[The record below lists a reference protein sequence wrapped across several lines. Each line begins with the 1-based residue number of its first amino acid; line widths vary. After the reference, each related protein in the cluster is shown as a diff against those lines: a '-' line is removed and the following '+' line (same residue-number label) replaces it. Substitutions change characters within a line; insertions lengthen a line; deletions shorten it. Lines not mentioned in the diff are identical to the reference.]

1 MIWGPDLI
9 SMNMI
14 IDSCLPDLPL
24 GCIQAERD
32 GEEETAGVG
41 GSVQGQEV
49 KMAAICMT
57 SARPS
62 DAPITSTQPS
72 YTRMTSTPTAVFA

>member
-24 GCIQAERD
+24 GCIQAERA
-32 GEEETAGVG
+32 GEKETAGVG
-41 GSVQGQEV
+41 GSVQG
-49 KMAAICMT
+49 
-57 SARPS
+57 
-62 DAPITSTQPS
+62 
-72 YTRMTSTPTAVFA
+72 